1 MWAMVLINN
10 TVRRRKALGLAD
22 AMTTVLEH
30 YKTTDTSKQDHFM
43 VLHTMQLCYFQLQGL
58 EWNTF

>member
-1 MWAMVLINN
+1 MTYEAKSIAICVIVEVSLLMWAMVLINN

-30 YKTTDTSKQDHFM
+30 YKTTDTSK
-43 VLHTMQLCYFQLQGL
+43 
-58 EWNTF
+58 